1 MNAFR
6 FSIAVLLCALTLA
19 AVPAVYAQD
28 DNVAAATITPKGAPA
43 AEALGWHL
51 GCQAYSFNRFTFY
64 EAIDKVHALGLHY
77 IEAYPGQT
85 LSKEKPDAKFDHN
98 MPAELY
104 SEVLDRLKAADIKLI
119 NYGVVG
125 LGTDEAEDRK
135 VFDFAKA
142 MGIQTI
148 VSEPPPEAFDL
159 LDKLT
164 DEYGINVALHNHP
177 EPSRYWNPDTVLE
190 ACEGH
195 SKRIGSCSDTGH
207 WLRSGID
214 PVDAVKELEGRIICL
229 HFKDLDEFGN
239 KDAHDVPWSTG
250 VANVRGILAE
260 LLRQGFQG
268 VFSVEYEYDWDDSL
282 PDIALS
288 IANFNEIAK
297 SLTELQ
303 TRGVQAKAEGSATR

>member
-1 MNAFR
+1 MSAFR
-6 FSIAVLLCALTLA
+6 TSIGISICALTLI

-28 DNVAAATITPKGAPA
+28 DRAAATIAPQGTPA

-51 GCQAYSFNRFTFY
+51 GCQAYSFNKFTLY
-64 EAIDKVHALGLHY
+64 EAIDKVQALGMHY

-85 LSKEKPDAKFDHN
+85 LSKEKPDVTFDHN
-98 MPAELY
+98 MSADLY
-104 SEVLDRLKAADIKLI
+104 AEVLDRLKAADIKLM

-125 LGTDEAEDRK
+125 LGTDEAENRK

-142 MGIQTI
+142 MGIETI
-148 VSEPPPEAFDL
+148 VAEPPQEAFDL

-164 DEYGINVALHNHP
+164 EEYEINVALHNHP

-190 ACEGH
+190 ACAGH
-195 SKRIGSCSDTGH
+195 SKRIGSCADTGH

-214 PVDAVKELEGRIICL
+214 PVEAVKKLEGRIITF

-239 KDAHDVPWSTG
+239 KKAHDVPWGTG
-250 VANVRGILAE
+250 VANVRAILAE
-260 LLRQGFQG
+260 VQRQGFQG
-268 VFSVEYEYDWDDSL
+268 VFSVEYEHNWENSV
-282 PDIALS
+282 PEIALS
-288 IANFNEIAK
+288 AANFNAIAA

-303 TRGVQAKAEGSATR
+303 TRGVQAKVEAASGR